1 MVKTPRQV
9 VRGGGEKLRRYAIAA
24 GVIATVL
31 ICAPLVAAKG
41 PGGGWGKGLLSSSVS
56 FSYVGEPTVAG
67 GYMYWAPDM
76 SEVFMY
82 DFHGWDLDQ
91 NTVYYLIYFYTDVDE
106 EPGVYEKLGSMNT
119 ADCENEIGV
128 HIKGLADPPDV
139 TEGLNFCLVPDAWM
153 DFGGAWDHE
162 NYLIAVGVNLVQ
174 L

>member
-1 MVKTPRQV
+1 MVPRNV

-41 PGGGWGKGLLSSSVS
+41 PGGGWGKGLLSLDVP
-56 FSYVGEPTVAG
+56 FTYGGEPGIAG

-91 NTVYYLIYFYTDVDE
+91 NTVYYLIYFYTAVEE
-106 EPGVYEKLGSMNT
+106 EPEVFEKLGSMNT
-119 ADCENEIGV
+119 ADCEYGIGV
-128 HIKGLADPPDV
+128 HIKGFADPPDV
-139 TEGLNFCLVPDAWM
+139 TTGLNFCLVPDDWM
-153 DFGGAWDHE
+153 DLGGTWHHE
-162 NYLIAVGVNLVQ
+162 DYLMAKNVNL
-174 L
+174 